1 MAGPTVDVPA
11 GVTSFTVRVPTV
23 DDVISEGDETIT
35 LSAGTPQ
42 NAAPVVGTGT
52 IVDNDGA
59 PTLHISGPAIV
70 DEAAGTV
77 TYTVTL
83 SHPSAG
89 TVTVDYAS
97 ADGSATAG
105 SDYTATSGTLSF
117 APGQTSLT
125 ITVPISDDGVY
136 EGEETYSVGLS
147 NPTGGAAIGTA
158 SVTSTIVDDGR
169 ALPGGGTANDDRPQ
183 VSGVSSPSV
192 SEGGDLDF
200 VVTLSHPS
208 STPTTVTLTPADGS
222 GTLGTDTG
230 TPIEVSFD
238 GGATWTPVA
247 GPTVDV
253 PAGVTSFTVRVPTA
267 TDLLIEAS
275 ETITLSAATAHNAGP
290 VVGTGTII
298 DVPPLA
304 PTIAGITSAI
314 VSEEGLSGGLPDTT
328 GTSDTTNAV
337 TATGTISI
345 TDADSVAGDLAVAL
359 SGPSGITSGGVTV
372 TWSWDAGAHTL
383 TGSAGG
389 TEVMTVV
396 VGPVTGSGGS
406 YSATYTATLKGPVD
420 HPLGGSPGVEDVLN
434 LGFSATVTDNA
445 ALTSSAASFTVS
457 VEDDSPQ
464 VWNGQQNAAVGPV
477 NTNLMVILDISGS
490 MNTADAGGGLTRL
503 QMAKNAINNL
513 ADGYDQH
520 GEVRV
525 QIVTFSTTGAAQST
539 WLTVGDA
546 KALINGLSANGG
558 TNYDA
563 ALNAAITGFANAG
576 KLAGAQNISYFLT
589 DGLPTYGNG
598 DTSTLTGTQ
607 NGSGSNQN
615 HQDVGIQAAEEAIW
629 SSFLNTNQ
637 ITSYAFSM
645 GGPYDSSASW
655 DGLTHDSKYYLDPV
669 AYNGKTGVNTD
680 GLVVSNLTQL
690 DSILQSTIQ
699 VPSKV
704 SNLLTGD
711 LGAGDTGFGADGG
724 SVSQLTIDGTTYHY
738 THATGAFSWTG
749 TNRSTYD
756 LPTRTAT
763 ISTLAGGTLVVNFD
777 TGGYEYQLAFTTTR
791 YSETLGYTVID
802 RDGDAAAGT
811 QVLDVYRVEARDDLI
826 LTNHTL
832 AAGST
837 MVLPVEVLMANDL
850 FVNIHG
856 INGISSP
863 VGGTASL
870 SGGAVTF
877 TFSGA
882 ASAEHSFQYSITDG
896 GLTDGATVAIKTT
909 GGGGTINGTAY
920 DDVLIGR
927 DSQADTLNG
936 NAGNDVLYGG
946 SGNDILSG
954 GAGNDVLIGGLGND
968 SMTGG
973 ADADRFM
980 FNGLVNNGADTIA
993 DFTIAQGD
1001 KLVFTGISSLGDL
1014 GTVTWSGNGGG
1025 AAQRTLTFANG
1036 STLKLTGVDISGT
1049 VAAWLAAN
1057 AVII

>member
-1 MAGPTVDVPA
+1 MAGPTVSVPA
-11 GVTSFTVRVPTV
+11 NVSSFTVRVPTV
-23 DDVISEGDETIT
+23 
-35 LSAGTPQ
+35 
-42 NAAPVVGTGT
+42 
-52 IVDNDGA
+52 
-59 PTLHISGPAIV
+59 
-70 DEAAGTV
+70 
-77 TYTVTL
+77 
-83 SHPSAG
+83 
-89 TVTVDYAS
+89 
-97 ADGSATAG
+97 
-105 SDYTATSGTLSF
+105 
-117 APGQTSLT
+117 
-125 ITVPISDDGVY
+125 
-136 EGEETYSVGLS
+136 
-147 NPTGGAAIGTA
+147 
-158 SVTSTIVDDGR
+158 
-169 ALPGGGTANDDRPQ
+169 
-183 VSGVSSPSV
+183 
-192 SEGGDLDF
+192 
-200 VVTLSHPS
+200 
-208 STPTTVTLTPADGS
+208 
-222 GTLGTDTG
+222 
-230 TPIEVSFD
+230 
-238 GGATWTPVA
+238 
-247 GPTVDV
+247 
-253 PAGVTSFTVRVPTA
+253 
-267 TDLLIEAS
+267 TDLLIEPN

-304 PTIAGITSAI
+304 PVITGITSAI
-314 VSEEGLSGGLPDTT
+314 VSEEGLPGGLPDTT
-328 GTSDTTNAV
+328 GTPADTTNSV

-345 TDADSVAGDLAVAL
+345 TDADSVTGDLTVAL
-359 SGPSGITSGGVTV
+359 SGPSGITSGGVAV
-372 TWSWDAGAHTL
+372 TWSWNAGTHTL

-389 TEVMTVV
+389 TQVMTVV

-420 HPLGGSPGVEDVLN
+420 HPLGGNPGVEDVLN

-445 ALTSSAASFTVS
+445 ALTSSAASFTVA

-464 VWNGQQNAAVGPV
+464 VSNGQQNASVGPV

-546 KALINGLSANGG
+546 KALINGLSASGG

-563 ALNAAITGFANAG
+563 ALAAAITGFANAG

-589 DGLPTYGNG
+589 DGLPTFGNG
-598 DTSTLTGTQ
+598 TTSTLTGTQ

-777 TGGYEYQLAFTTTR
+777 TGGYEYQPAFTTTR

-832 AAGST
+832 AVGST

-850 FVNIHG
+850 FANIHG

-909 GGGGTINGTAY
+909 GGGGTITGTAY

-927 DSQADTLNG
+927 DVQADTLNG

-946 SGNDILSG
+946 SGNDTLNG
-954 GAGNDVLIGGLGND
+954 GNGNDVLIGGLGND
-968 SMTGG
+968 GMTGG
-973 ADADRFM
+973 AGADRFM
-980 FNGLVNNGADTIA
+980 FNGLINNGADTIT
-993 DFTIAQGD
+993 DFSTAQGD
-1001 KLVFTGISSLGDL
+1001 KLVFTGISSLSSL
-1014 GTVTWSGNGGG
+1014 GATWNAGTKVMGF
-1025 AAQRTLTFANG
+1025 TNG
-1036 STLKLTGVDISGT
+1036 SQLTLTGVTISGS
-1049 VAAWLAAN
+1049 VADWLAAN

>member
-1 MAGPTVDVPA
+1 V
-11 GVTSFTVRVPTV
+11 
-23 DDVISEGDETIT
+23 
-35 LSAGTPQ
+35 
-42 NAAPVVGTGT
+42 
-52 IVDNDGA
+52 
-59 PTLHISGPAIV
+59 
-70 DEAAGTV
+70 
-77 TYTVTL
+77 
-83 SHPSAG
+83 
-89 TVTVDYAS
+89 
-97 ADGSATAG
+97 
-105 SDYTATSGTLSF
+105 
-117 APGQTSLT
+117 
-125 ITVPISDDGVY
+125 
-136 EGEETYSVGLS
+136 
-147 NPTGGAAIGTA
+147 
-158 SVTSTIVDDGR
+158 
-169 ALPGGGTANDDRPQ
+169 
-183 VSGVSSPSV
+183 
-192 SEGGDLDF
+192 
-200 VVTLSHPS
+200 
-208 STPTTVTLTPADGS
+208 
-222 GTLGTDTG
+222 DTG
-230 TPIEVSFD
+230 TPVEVSFD
-238 GGATWTPVA
+238 GGASWTPVA
-247 GPTVDV
+247 GPTVSV

-267 TDLLIEAS
+267 TDLLIES
-275 ETITLSAATAHNAGP
+275 NETITLSAATAHNAGP

-304 PTIAGITSAI
+304 PSIAGITSAI
-314 VSEEGLSGGLPDTT
+314 VSEEGLTGGLPDTT

-337 TATGTISI
+337 SATGTISI

-359 SGPSGITSGGVTV
+359 SGPSGITSGGVAV
-372 TWSWDAGAHTL
+372 TWSWNAGTHTL

-420 HPLGGSPGVEDVLN
+420 HPLGGNPGVEDVLN

-445 ALTSSAASFTVS
+445 ALTSSAASFTVA
-457 VEDDSPQ
+457 VEDDAPQ
-464 VWNGQQNAAVGPV
+464 VSNGQQNAAVGPV

-513 ADGYDQH
+513 VDGYDQH

-525 QIVTFSTTGAAQST
+525 QIVTFNATGTPQST

-546 KALINGLSANGG
+546 KALINGLTASGG

-598 DTSTLTGTQ
+598 TTSTLTGTQ

-724 SVSQLTIDGTTYHY
+724 GSVSQLTIDGTTYHY

-749 TNRSTYD
+749 TNRSTYN
-756 LPTRTAT
+756 LTTRTAT
-763 ISTLAGGTLVVNFD
+763 ITTLKGGTLVVNFD
-777 TGGYEYQLAFTTTR
+777 TGGYEYQPSFTTTR

-811 QVLDVYRVEARDDLI
+811 QTLDVYRVEARDDLI

>member
-1 MAGPTVDVPA
+1 MDVPA

-850 FVNIHG
+850 FANIHS